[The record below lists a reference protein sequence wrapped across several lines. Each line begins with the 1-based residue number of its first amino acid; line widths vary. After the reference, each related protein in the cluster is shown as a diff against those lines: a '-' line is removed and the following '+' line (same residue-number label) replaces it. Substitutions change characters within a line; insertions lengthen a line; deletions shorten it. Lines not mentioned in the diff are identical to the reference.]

1 MEVDD
6 DTDEGKEERG
16 GADELLRDF
25 QYTLK
30 CQFME
35 RNRNLRVSCH
45 VITIISASKW
55 LDYYL

>member
-45 VITIISASKW
+45 VITIISASK
-55 LDYYL
+55 